1 MINYYIL
8 IIFSYCL
15 QICFV
20 IKYNIFYSDWLK
32 LVQKFCL
39 INITLIFGTNF
50 PFSILI
56 INVIGSFFMGMVIES
71 FNLFSISNEPLQ
83 KFFTVGILGAFTTF
97 STFSLDAV
105 DLILKNR
112 FSDAFI
118 YIFAS
123 VILAIGF
130 LFLGIQVVKLLT

>member
-1 MINYYIL
+1 MITIIAIALGGALGAIFRYIL
-8 IIFSYCL
+8 GNQVSI
-15 QICFV
+15 
-20 IKYNIFYSDWLK
+20 
-32 LVQKFCL
+32 
-39 INITLIFGTNF
+39 IFGTNF

-56 INVIGSFFMGMVIES
+56 INVIGSFFMGMAIES

-118 YIFAS
+118 YVFAS

-130 LFLGIQVVKLLT
+130 LFLGIQFIKLLT

>member
-1 MINYYIL
+1 MITVIAIAMGGALGAVLRYLLGN
-8 IIFSYCL
+8 
-15 QICFV
+15 QIS
-20 IKYNIFYSDWLK
+20 I
-32 LVQKFCL
+32 
-39 INITLIFGTNF
+39 IFGTNF

-56 INVIGSFFMGMVIES
+56 INVIGSFFMGMAIES
-71 FNLFSISNEPLQ
+71 FNLFSTSNEPLQ

-97 STFSLDAV
+97 SPFSLDAV

>member
-1 MINYYIL
+1 MITIIAIALGGALGAVFRYIL
-8 IIFSYCL
+8 GN
-15 QICFV
+15 QISV
-20 IKYNIFYSDWLK
+20 
-32 LVQKFCL
+32 
-39 INITLIFGTNF
+39 IFGTNF

-56 INVIGSFFMGMVIES
+56 INVIGSFFMGMAIES

-112 FSDAFI
+112 ISDAFI
-118 YIFAS
+118 YVFAS

-130 LFLGIQVVKLLT
+130 LFLGIQFIKLLT

>member
-1 MINYYIL
+1 MINLLAIAIGGAIGAVFRYVL
-8 IIFSYCL
+8 GN
-15 QICFV
+15 QISV
-20 IKYNIFYSDWLK
+20 
-32 LVQKFCL
+32 
-39 INITLIFGTNF
+39 IFGTNF

-56 INVIGSFFMGMVIES
+56 INVIGSFFMGMAIES

-118 YIFAS
+118 YVFAS

-130 LFLGIQVVKLLT
+130 LFLGIQFIRLLT

>member
-1 MINYYIL
+1 MINLLAIAIGGAIGAVFRYVL
-8 IIFSYCL
+8 GN
-15 QICFV
+15 QIS
-20 IKYNIFYSDWLK
+20 I
-32 LVQKFCL
+32 
-39 INITLIFGTNF
+39 IFGTNF
-50 PFSILI
+50 PFSILL
-56 INVIGSFFMGMVIES
+56 INVIGSFFMGMAIES

-112 FSDAFI
+112 FADAFI
-118 YIFAS
+118 YVFAS

-130 LFLGIQVVKLLT
+130 LFLGIQFIRLLT

>member
-1 MINYYIL
+1 MINLLAIAIGGAIGAVFRYVL
-8 IIFSYCL
+8 GN
-15 QICFV
+15 QISV
-20 IKYNIFYSDWLK
+20 
-32 LVQKFCL
+32 
-39 INITLIFGTNF
+39 IFGTNF

-56 INVIGSFFMGMVIES
+56 INVVGSFLMGMAIES

-123 VILAIGF
+123 IILAIGF

>member
-1 MINYYIL
+1 MINLLAIAIGGAIGAVFRYVL
-8 IIFSYCL
+8 GN
-15 QICFV
+15 QIS
-20 IKYNIFYSDWLK
+20 I
-32 LVQKFCL
+32 
-39 INITLIFGTNF
+39 IFGTNF
-50 PFSILI
+50 PFSILL
-56 INVIGSFFMGMVIES
+56 INVIGSFFMGMAIES

-118 YIFAS
+118 YVFAS

-130 LFLGIQVVKLLT
+130 LFLGIQFIRLLT

>member
-1 MINYYIL
+1 MIN
-8 IIFSYCL
+8 IIAIGIGGALGAVLRYL
-15 QICFV
+15 LGNQIS
-20 IKYNIFYSDWLK
+20 IA
-32 LVQKFCL
+32 
-39 INITLIFGTNF
+39 FGTNF

-112 FSDAFI
+112 FADAFI
-118 YIFAS
+118 YVFAS

-130 LFLGIQVVKLLT
+130 LFLGIQFIKLVS

>member
-1 MINYYIL
+1 MINLLAIAIGGAMGAVFRYVL
-8 IIFSYCL
+8 GN
-15 QICFV
+15 QISV
-20 IKYNIFYSDWLK
+20 
-32 LVQKFCL
+32 
-39 INITLIFGTNF
+39 IFGTNF

-56 INVIGSFFMGMVIES
+56 INVAGSFFMGMAIES

-83 KFFTVGILGAFTTF
+83 KSLTVGILGAFTTF

>member
-1 MINYYIL
+1 MITVISIAVGGALGALLRYFLGN
-8 IIFSYCL
+8 
-15 QICFV
+15 QIS
-20 IKYNIFYSDWLK
+20 IM
-32 LVQKFCL
+32 
-39 INITLIFGTNF
+39 FGTNF

-56 INVIGSFFMGMVIES
+56 INVIGSFFMGMAIES

-83 KFFTVGILGAFTTF
+83 KFLTVGILGAFTTF

-130 LFLGIQVVKLLT
+130 LFLGIQLIKFLS